1 MITATNLK
9 IGYKGREVHPGLTFS
24 LKEGELVCLMGL
36 NGAGKSTLIKTL
48 CGTLNP
54 LGGDLTVEG
63 VIGVVLTEKTNA
75 GGLSVYDLVSLGRYR
90 QSGFFGKLSKADHEA
105 VREALRAVGMEHK
118 SESHVSQLSDGERQK
133 AFIAKALAQECDTM
147 ILDEPTA
154 FLDVRSRRET
164 MELLRELAHEKGKAV
179 LVSTHDLDLAKT
191 YSDRIWLLSPESP
204 LITDGDPDEF
214 FE

>member
-1 MITATNLK
+1 MISACNLST
-9 IGYKGREVHPGLTFS
+9 GYRGHKVHPGLTFS
-24 LKEGELVCLMGL
+24 LEAGELVCLMGL

-48 CGTLNP
+48 CGTIP
-54 LGGDLTVEG
+54 SLGGELKIEG

-75 GGLSVYDLVSLGRYR
+75 GGLTVYELVSLGRYR
-90 QSGFFGKLSKADHEA
+90 QSGFFGRLSEADHES
-105 VREALRAVGMEHK
+105 VRKALSAVGLTHK
-118 SESHVSQLSDGERQK
+118 SSSHISALSDGERQK

-164 MELLRELAHEKGKAV
+164 MELLRRLAHEEGKAV

-191 YSDRIWLLSPESP
+191 YADHIWLLSPEKP
-204 LITDGDPDEF
+204 LLTDGNPDEF
-214 FE
+214 FR

>member
-1 MITATNLK
+1 MLEIKDLYVSY
-9 IGYKGREVHPGLTFS
+9 GMMEVLHGINVTV
-24 LKEGELVCLMGL
+24 EDEELVSVIGP

-90 QSGFFGKLSKADHEA
+90 HSGFFGKLSKADHEA

-164 MELLRELAHEKGKAV
+164 MELLRDLAHEKGKAV